1 VLLRGAVRE
10 ATETFKSPK
19 GRRAVRD
26 SRIATVRFSVQFR
39 SVRLGLGSVL
49 LGLRFGFGIGIGT
62 GIGPAWT
69 YSAAQSSRCQS

>member
-1 VLLRGAVRE
+1 MRE

-26 SRIATVRFSVQFR
+26 SQIATVRFSVRFR
-39 SVRLGLGSVL
+39 SVRLGFGLVL
-49 LGLRFGFGIGIGT
+49 LGFGFGIGTETGMET
-62 GIGPAWT
+62 GIGPAWA